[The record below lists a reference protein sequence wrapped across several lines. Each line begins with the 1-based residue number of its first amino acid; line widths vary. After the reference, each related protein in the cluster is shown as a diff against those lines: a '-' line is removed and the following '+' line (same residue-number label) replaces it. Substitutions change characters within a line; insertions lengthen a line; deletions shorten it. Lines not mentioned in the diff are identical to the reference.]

1 MKILLFLSFIFLFPQ
16 FDIFKKKEVPPP
28 GTVKVRENFYADIT
42 EVKNA
47 DYLEFLFWMK
57 RKHGY
62 SSTEYKGA
70 LPDTNLWIIFKP
82 HQYLYLRD
90 KTYRQYPVIGVSF
103 EQAEAF
109 CKWRTDM
116 VNANIYAREKK
127 LTFLA
132 LDTLD
137 MKLVAKIYEYR
148 LPTKAEWEEIAAF
161 DYDKKTKAKIEKE
174 QKTNGNFLDPT
185 RTKRNDVKTYTSLPA
200 SYYPN
205 SIGVYDIFGN
215 LSEYI
220 SEKGIA
226 KGGSWQTDQKEC
238 TVQKDFTYDKPGNQL
253 GFRCVCVK
261 LIQTK

>member
-1 MKILLFLSFIFLFPQ
+1 MKLILILTLFFFFPQ

-28 GTVKVRENFYADIT
+28 GTVKVRENFYVDIT

-62 SSTEYKGA
+62 NSTEYKSS
-70 LPDTNLWIIFKP
+70 LPDTNLWVIFKP

-90 KTYRQYPVIGVSF
+90 KTYRQYPVVGVSF
-103 EQAEAF
+103 EQAQAF

-116 VNANIYAREKK
+116 VNANIYAQKKK
-127 LTFLA
+127 LTYQA

-137 MKLVAKIYEYR
+137 MKLVDKIYEYR
-148 LPTKAEWEEIAAF
+148 LPTKVEWEEIAAIG
-161 DYDKKTKAKIEKE
+161 YAPKTKAKIEKE
-174 QKTNGNFLDPT
+174 KKINGNFLDPS
-185 RTKRNDVKTYTSLPA
+185 RTKRSDVKTLTGLA
-200 SYYPN
+200 GSYYPN

-215 LSEYI
+215 VSEYI
-220 SEKGIA
+220 AEKGIA
-226 KGGSWQTDQKEC
+226 KGGSWQIDQKEC
-238 TVQKDFTYDKPGNQL
+238 TVQKDFSYDKPNNQL

-261 LIQTK
+261 LMEAK